1 MGYRNKT
8 YVCFDGDNDI
18 KMYQFMKAWK
28 GNKNFDF
35 NFYDAHEFNNIWSE
49 SKEETI
55 KKRLRERMNN
65 AKVLVVLIGEKTK
78 CLYKYVRYE
87 IELAIKA
94 DIPIIAV
101 NLNKKKEI
109 DFNLCPAI
117 IKNTLAIHIPY
128 GVKIMQYALENWP
141 TSHENYRK
149 KEKNVAY
156 RYNESVYKKLGL

>member
-18 KMYQFMKAWK
+18 KMYQFMKGWK

-49 SKEETI
+49 SKEDSI
-55 KKRLRERMNN
+55 KRKLRERMNN

-78 CLYKYVRYE
+78 FLYKYVRYE

-101 NLNKKKEI
+101 NLNKKKGM
-109 DFNLCPAI
+109 DPNLCPAI

-128 GVKIMQYALENWP
+128 GIKIMQYALEKWP
-141 TSHENYRK
+141 DSHINHRKNNDKGPYHYLEKVYTS
-149 KEKNVAY
+149 
-156 RYNESVYKKLGL
+156 L